1 MWPQMQHD
9 MTLHDKCVALCRLFE
24 QHAMQCEHVLV
35 ALFEL
40 FQGMCGPPHEHDLAA
55 RERAQWEGSDPPMTS
70 IL

>member
-1 MWPQMQHD
+1 
-9 MTLHDKCVALCRLFE
+9 
-24 QHAMQCEHVLV
+24 MQCAHVLV

-70 IL
+70 ILYWDIIYKRRKEDVTLLNTFLFEI